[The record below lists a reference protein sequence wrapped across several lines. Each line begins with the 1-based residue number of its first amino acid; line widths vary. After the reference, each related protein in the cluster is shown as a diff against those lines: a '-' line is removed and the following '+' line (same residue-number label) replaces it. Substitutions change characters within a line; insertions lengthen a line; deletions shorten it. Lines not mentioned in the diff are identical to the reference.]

1 MYIKGVCEMEVV
13 LNAHRKAKVKSR
25 AQTVP
30 TDAELEARLS
40 TLNMPE
46 ELKEDF
52 SCQDII
58 KANFGKTIE
67 PIEKWQ

>member
-1 MYIKGVCEMEVV
+1 MEAV
-13 LNAHRKAKVKSR
+13 LNSHRTAKVRRR
-25 AQTVP
+25 ARAVP

-67 PIEKWQ
+67 PIEKWL